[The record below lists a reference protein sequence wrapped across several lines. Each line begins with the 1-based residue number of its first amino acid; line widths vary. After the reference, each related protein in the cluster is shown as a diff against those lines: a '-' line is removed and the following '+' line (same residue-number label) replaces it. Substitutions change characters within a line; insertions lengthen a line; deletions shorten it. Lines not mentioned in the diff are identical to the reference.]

1 MKRHFFLLALLLLA
15 FFLTP
20 GYGQSFK
27 SPRHYYLFQSGEL
40 KKIHQDPLSLAPQ
53 PDQWKFWFYTVGT
66 NAVPNEQYWREIAKP
81 TLPQLIAAIKA
92 IQQSEWGATLLP
104 LWGTHLFQLFGT
116 DRGLFQ
122 RERRFGKVDGQNDE
136 ARLGHSSR

>member
-92 IQQSEWGATLLP
+92 IQQSEL
-104 LWGTHLFQLFGT
+104 
-116 DRGLFQ
+116 
-122 RERRFGKVDGQNDE
+122 KVNGGQPCSHYGEPTYFNY
-136 ARLGHSSR
+136 LGPIGVYFNANAGSAK